1 MSFKAYPRNAKEIEN
16 DGKENVLTSLK
27 AGNTTIRVM
36 PPYSDRG
43 CWFKKINEYYFKLGD
58 QHLYFPSPR
67 DFGEEDPILDYCE
80 RVWQSEDED
89 AMKITK
95 DWKPRLRY
103 LVNVFILA
111 EPSPVERNNIVVL
124 KTPAKVLKE
133 LRTYDIDSAAGY
145 GDITSVENGFN
156 FNIKKEGKMLSTT
169 YSVTPHRQNSN
180 IMTLLKD
187 RNLDLNSMTLH
198 NLDTVYPT
206 KSFDELMS
214 ILDTLKSM
222 GNSTPVETNSSEPAN
237 IEVVGGTPARE
248 VKIEVASS
256 EGE

>member
-1 MSFKAYPRNAKEIEN
+1 MSFKAYPRNAKEIES
-16 DGKENVLTSLK
+16 DGKDNVLTSLK

-67 DFGEEDPILDYCE
+67 DFGEPDPILDYCE
-80 RVWQSEDED
+80 SVWASEDED
-89 AMKITK
+89 MMAVVKE
-95 DWKPRLRY
+95 WKPRLRY
-103 LVNVFILA
+103 LINVFILA
-111 EPSPVERNNIVVL
+111 EPSPVDRNNVIVL

-133 LRTYDIDSAAGY
+133 LKTYDIDSAAGY
-145 GDITSVENGFN
+145 GDITNIENGFN
-156 FNIKKEGKMLSTT
+156 FNIKKEGKGLGTT
-169 YSVTPHRQNSN
+169 YSVTPHRQNSD
-180 IMTLLKD
+180 IKALLKE

-206 KSFDELMS
+206 KSFEELTS
-214 ILDTLKSM
+214 LLETLKSQ
-222 GNSTPVETNSSEPAN
+222 GNSVPAESNSPEKSN
-237 IEVVGGTPARE
+237 IEVVGAAPVE
-248 VKIEVASS
+248 PVNIQVAS